1 MASRRKKRKKSR
13 PSILGHELE
22 VQHRGAIL
30 IAGPKDREREIRST
44 LEEQIKAFLIKAC
57 PIRFGSP
64 NNPLPGNIAFEIA
77 WNKPFRVATNELVII
92 KSLHVD
98 YRNRRE
104 WRQWIRVRD
113 GKDEGRPGKPAR

>member
-1 MASRRKKRKKSR
+1 MASRKRKRRKSR
-13 PSILGHELE
+13 PSRLGHELE
-22 VQHRGAIL
+22 VDHKGAIL
-30 IAGPKDREREIRST
+30 IAGPKEREHEIRSR
-44 LEEQIKAFLIKAC
+44 LEDQIKAFLIKAC
-57 PIRFGSP
+57 PKRFGSV

-77 WNKPFRVATNELVII
+77 WNKPFRVAKNELIII

-113 GKDEGRPGKPAR
+113 GRDEGRPGKPAR